1 MPMATTQTKLPNQ
14 YTDAEWNG
22 LSEDERRASWQLVV
36 DAMNAALGRLRPS
49 DPWMM
54 EKLRGL
60 LDAMHE
66 AEKKVAN
73 PK

>member
-1 MPMATTQTKLPNQ
+1 MTTNQAKLPNQ
-14 YTDAEWNG
+14 YTDAEWSG
-22 LSEDERRASWQLVV
+22 LSEGELRASWQLAV

-54 EKLRGL
+54 AKLRAL

-66 AEKKVAN
+66 AEKKVTN